1 MSLLERCPRAE
12 ELPILL
18 DPSPGGEAEAGLRRH
33 TGECPQCQSELVQ
46 LQEGFAALGP
56 PPGWREPSQDA
67 LAQQRIA
74 ARVLPEILAE
84 LAASA
89 PARAPL
95 PESLVELAASAPA
108 SVPLPAARPAPRPAA
123 GRAVGLGGL
132 AALAGVPAALVWLRH
147 GYALHEPGRAL
158 LLALL
163 PAAVLPVL
171 AGAGRRGGG
180 AAALLGALGLAAALM
195 LSSLDGLAVGFLAG
209 SGCLLLAV
217 SGCVLPAALVLGA
230 ASRRAAAADAVSRA
244 LLGVAVFSGGAALQ
258 RALCGVAGLSHSLV
272 FHLGPF
278 LLAVALFTVLYK
290 RGVRGLAPD
299 AAAAT

>member
-18 DPSPGGEAEAGLRRH
+18 DPTPDGEAEAGLRRH

-56 PPGWREPSQDA
+56 PPGWREPPMDE

-95 PESLVELAASAPA
+95 PEILAELAASAPARAPLPEILAELAASAPA
-108 SVPLPAARPAPRPAA
+108 SVPLPAARPAPRPAV
-123 GRAVGLGGL
+123 GRAVGLGIL
-132 AALAGVPAALVWLRH
+132 AALAGIPAALVWLRH

-171 AGAGRRGGG
+171 AGAGRRGG

-217 SGCVLPAALVLGA
+217 SGAAFGPTLPL
-230 ASRRAAAADAVSRA
+230 SRRRISPEAVPSALRSR
-244 LLGVAVFSGGAALQ
+244 
-258 RALCGVAGLSHSLV
+258 
-272 FHLGPF
+272 
-278 LLAVALFTVLYK
+278 
-290 RGVRGLAPD
+290 
-299 AAAAT
+299 